1 MLIFLRFK
9 RGIIYE
15 KTLVCKKWKSSYII
29 FFARKSILYSKVFF
43 DKIKI
48 IIGFVAHFI
57 GCAAGLKYYS

>member
-1 MLIFLRFK
+1 MEK
-9 RGIIYE
+9 R
-15 KTLVCKKWKSSYII
+15 LFAKKWKSSYII